1 MVYKHLRLRL
11 TISNLL
17 VGRSSWYFIQNQS
30 ATGEITMEKKLLEL
44 IEHKARMTVEEIA
57 EELNVSV
64 NEVVSLIADL
74 ESKKV
79 ICGYD
84 TIINWDKVTEEK
96 CNALIEVKVTPQRGT
111 GFDRIADRISR
122 FDEVDSIYLM
132 SGTYDFMV
140 IINGRSMKEVSS
152 FVFEKISTIDFIQ
165 STTTHFVLK
174 KYKDH
179 GVQMSDKPS
188 NKRTNIVL

>member
-1 MVYKHLRLRL
+1 M
-11 TISNLL
+11 
-17 VGRSSWYFIQNQS
+17 Q
-30 ATGEITMEKKLLEL
+30 KKLLTL
-44 IEHKARMTVEEIA
+44 IEHNAKLSVKEIA
-57 EELNVSV
+57 EELNVSL

-122 FDEVDSIYLM
+122 FDEVDSVYLM
-132 SGTYDFMV
+132 SGGYDFLVMV
-140 IINGRSMKEVSS
+140 NGKTMKEVSS
-152 FVFEKISTIDFIQ
+152 FVFNKLATIDYIN
-165 STTTHFVLK
+165 STATHFVLK

-179 GVQMSDKPS
+179 GIQLQDKPGD
-188 NKRTNIVL
+188 KRTNVIL

>member
-1 MVYKHLRLRL
+1 
-11 TISNLL
+11 
-17 VGRSSWYFIQNQS
+17 
-30 ATGEITMEKKLLEL
+30 MEKKLLAL
-44 IEHKARMTVEEIA
+44 IEHNAKLSVEEIS
-57 EELNVSV
+57 EELGVSV
-64 NEVVSLIADL
+64 NEVVSKIAEL

-111 GFDRIADRISR
+111 GFDRIAERISR
-122 FDEVDSIYLM
+122 FDEVDSVYLM

-165 STTTHFVLK
+165 ATTTHFVLK

-179 GVQMSDKPS
+179 GVQLGDKPT

>member
-1 MVYKHLRLRL
+1 MKKE
-11 TISNLL
+11 LL
-17 VGRSSWYFIQNQS
+17 G
-30 ATGEITMEKKLLEL
+30 L
-44 IEHKARMTVEEIA
+44 IEHNAKMTVEEIA
-57 EELNVSV
+57 EELVADP
-64 NEVVSLIADL
+64 NEVVSLIAEL
-74 ESKKV
+74 ETKKV

-96 CNALIEVKVTPQRGT
+96 CNALIEVKVTPQRGS
-111 GFDRIADRISR
+111 GFDRIAERISK
-122 FDEVDSIYLM
+122 FDEVDSVYLM
-132 SGTYDFMV
+132 SGTYDFMI

-165 STTTHFVLK
+165 STATHFVLK

-179 GVQMSDKPS
+179 GVLMGDRPT

>member
-1 MVYKHLRLRL
+1 
-11 TISNLL
+11 
-17 VGRSSWYFIQNQS
+17 
-30 ATGEITMEKKLLEL
+30 MEKKLLSL
-44 IEHKARMTVEEIA
+44 IEHNAKLSVEEIA
-57 EELNVSV
+57 EELKTSP
-64 NEVVSLIADL
+64 NEVISLIAEL

-122 FDEVDSIYLM
+122 FDEVDSVYLM
-132 SGTYDFMV
+132 SGGYDFLV
-140 IINGRSMKEVSS
+140 IVNGKSMKEVSS
-152 FVFEKISTIDFIQ
+152 FVFNKLATIDYVN
-165 STTTHFVLK
+165 STATHFVLK

-179 GVQMSDKPS
+179 GIQVQDKPTD
-188 NKRTNIVL
+188 KRTNVVL